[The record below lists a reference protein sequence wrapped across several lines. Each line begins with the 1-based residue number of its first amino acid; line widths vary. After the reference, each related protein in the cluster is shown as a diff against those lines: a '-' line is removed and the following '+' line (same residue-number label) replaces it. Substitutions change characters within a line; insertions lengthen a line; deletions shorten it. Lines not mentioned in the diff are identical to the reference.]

1 MNEIQKTTRTISI
14 WRKKF
19 SFVVRLVAQTFQA
32 CYSYFRIK
40 SIQNVQ
46 IYYSSYASRMSLS
59 LSLSLSLCVYIYTSF
74 TSERIRSTVLKIS
87 SPLSEHRSWNSSLI
101 FQNLHLLLTNRP
113 TSRLL
118 RLLIYRPRS
127 RLR

>member
-32 CYSYFRIK
+32 CYSYFRHKINTK
-40 SIQNVQ
+40 CTNILFVVCITNV
-46 IYYSSYASRMSLS
+46 S